1 MTKWILYA
9 WCEIDDASALAE
21 QTEAV
26 LSDLARNGVLDPE
39 PEADETVKVFVDAGV
54 DPSSALQER
63 PSERDLLLFCATER
77 RPTTDPAVVF
87 IGNPIPNTPVS
98 VRMKRRL
105 ADFGWNVRPV
115 PGWVGDGPARCP
127 DLPYAWRE
135 AALSIGR

>member
-9 WCEIDDASALAE
+9 SCKVRGASALVE

-26 LSDLARNGVLDPE
+26 LNDLARNGVLGSDP
-39 PEADETVKVFVDAGV
+39 DGCDTVKVFVDAGI

-63 PSERDLLLFCATER
+63 PSGRELLLFCATER
-77 RPTTDPAVVF
+77 RSTTDPGVVL
-87 IGNPIPNTPVS
+87 IGNPTADVLLS

-105 ADFGWNVRPV
+105 ADFGWKVRRV
-115 PGWVGDGPARCP
+115 PALAGTAPTPHP

-135 AALSIGR
+135 AALSIGK